1 MMQVRII
8 AVGKAKEPFYR
19 EGVAEYAKRLTGM
32 AKVAIVEIP
41 DEPTPVGASAA
52 EKAKILDAEG
62 RRIVKTLHPGE
73 YCILLDLKG
82 DLMTSEAFAAKIE
95 ELTLAGTSKFACVI
109 GGSLGVSDDVR
120 RRADLRLS
128 LGPMTYPHQMARLI
142 IAEQLYRACMIAK
155 GAHYHK

>member
-1 MMQVRII
+1 MIQVRII
-8 AVGKAKEPFYR
+8 AVGKAKEPFFR
-19 EGVAEYAKRLTGM
+19 QGVEEYTKRLTGM
-32 AKVAIVEIP
+32 AKVGVVELP
-41 DEPTPVGASAA
+41 DEPTPAGASAA

-62 RRIVKTLHPGE
+62 SRILKALHPGE
-73 YCILLDLKG
+73 YCILLDVDG
-82 DLMTSEAFAAKIE
+82 NPMTSEAFAERLE

-128 LGPMTYPHQMARLI
+128 LGPMTFPHQMARLI

-155 GAHYHK
+155 GAQYHK

>member
-19 EGVAEYAKRLTGM
+19 EGVAEYVKRLTGM
-32 AKVAIVEIP
+32 AKIGIVELP
-41 DEPTPVGASAA
+41 DEPTPAGASAA
-52 EKAKILDAEG
+52 EKAEVLDAEG
-62 RRIVKTLHPGE
+62 GRILRTLHPGE
-73 YCILLDLKG
+73 YCILLDLSG
-82 DLMTSEAFAAKIE
+82 DLMTSEAFARKIE

-128 LGPMTYPHQMARLI
+128 LGPMTYPHQMVRLI
-142 IAEQLYRACMIAK
+142 IVEQLYRACMIGK
-155 GAHYHK
+155 GANYHK

>member
-8 AVGKAKEPFYR
+8 AVGKAKEPFFR
-19 EGVAEYAKRLTGM
+19 QGVDEYTKRMTGM
-32 AKVAIVEIP
+32 AKVEIVEIP
-41 DEPTPVGASAA
+41 DEATPAGASAA
-52 EKAKILDAEG
+52 ARTKILDAEG
-62 RRIVKTLHPGE
+62 SRILRTLHPGE
-73 YCILLDLKG
+73 YCILLDVNG
-82 DLMTSEAFAAKIE
+82 NLMASEAFAEKIE
-95 ELTLAGTSKFACVI
+95 ELVLAGTSKFAFVI